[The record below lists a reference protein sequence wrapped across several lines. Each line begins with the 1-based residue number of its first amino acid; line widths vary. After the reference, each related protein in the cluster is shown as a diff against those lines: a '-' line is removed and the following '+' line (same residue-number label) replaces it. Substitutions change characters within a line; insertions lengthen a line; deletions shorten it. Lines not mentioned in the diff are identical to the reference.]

1 MDSME
6 AMAHTGLSTP
16 GGFGAIMRVG
26 GIYAARGA
34 ALRIAVVAGTACVG
48 AAVPLIA
55 AWLDTASPGKLLIT
69 TGIGLG
75 LAILLSASHLS
86 RRDWFFPLALPL
98 TYVTLALMLP
108 VLFVVV
114 TGRGLEGIEPR
125 SASVAVL
132 AVFGLTIVGLAAGS
146 VAGLA
151 ISKAPSRRAP
161 ERIDHDRMRQL
172 GTATLAAAL
181 IIRCYTAT
189 ARLGLP
195 YGAGSAS
202 FSLENALDNASN
214 FLAFLGVILVSL
226 GNAQIRQSLAR
237 KRDVILFAAY
247 ASATLVSGSRAPLVA
262 PFLFGLWTYHTYVRP
277 IPFLKGLAVA
287 LCLTFVFQGVSG
299 VRAGDRFFEGP
310 LPSAER
316 ALTSLGT
323 PLVVTH
329 LLTEQVPAIE
339 PFRKGSTYRAALKRQ
354 LPGPLAVALFGE
366 PQDTGAF
373 AFRQIIGLN
382 DPNVGL
388 AFALPAEGYLNFGF
402 SGVTGAAL
410 LLGLLLGYAYR
421 KQLTPPDRALHVLY
435 PVLVATL
442 PLNLRSDAL
451 TQIKTVLYPM
461 IVLTILYRVRSL
473 RVAQSEQHAAEGV
486 VGEAPDFA
494 RRAH

>member
-1 MDSME
+1 MDT
-6 AMAHTGLSTP
+6 MAHVGRLSL
-16 GGFGAIMRVG
+16 GGFGAVMRVG
-26 GIYAARGA
+26 GMYGA
-34 ALRIAVVAGTACVG
+34 TASLRIAVVAGTVCAG
-48 AAVPLIA
+48 AAVPFA
-55 AWLDTASPGKLLIT
+55 GAWLDAASPAKLLIT
-69 TGIGLG
+69 TGVGLG

-132 AVFGLTIVGLAAGS
+132 AVFGLTIAGLAAGS
-146 VAGLA
+146 AAGLA
-151 ISKAPSRRAP
+151 ISTAPSRRPAA
-161 ERIDHDRMRQL
+161 RIDHDRMRRL

-181 IIRCYTAT
+181 IIRSYTAS

-202 FSLENALDNASN
+202 FNIENALDNASN
-214 FLAFLGVILVSL
+214 FLAFLGVILISL
-226 GNAQIRQSLAR
+226 ANAQIGRSLAR
-237 KRDVILFAAY
+237 KRDLILVAAY
-247 ASATLVSGSRAPLVA
+247 ASVTLLTGSRAPLIA
-262 PFLFGLWTYHTYVRP
+262 PFLFALWTYHTYIRS
-277 IPFLKGLAVA
+277 IPFFKGLAVG

-310 LPSAER
+310 SPSAER

-329 LLTEQVPAIE
+329 LVTEHVPAIE

-354 LPGPLAVALFGE
+354 LPGPVAVTLFGE

-402 SGVTGAAL
+402 SGVAGAAV

-421 KQLTPPDRALHVLY
+421 KQVVPPDRALHVLY

-461 IVLTILYRVRSL
+461 IALVILYRVRAL
-473 RVAQSEQHAAEGV
+473 RVRTE
-486 VGEAPDFA
+486 
-494 RRAH
+494 